1 MKCID
6 VWQPVGKSIAT
17 IDINVSNDYLY
28 VIDNYLSD
36 SLMTTIPQI
45 MAPADMPLLNRD
57 YVTPKIRPVK
67 ALRHFR
73 NLIAD
78 KEDTAEVFYI
88 IEALS
93 GKAFIRNA
101 KQFLKS
107 PHAKELM
114 ERNIDLPTMLDDHDK
129 LRELPVDSVGRAYVR
144 FMEREGLTA
153 AGLVAESERFESD
166 NKNRNDITE
175 WFGNRMR
182 DTHDLLHVLTGYG
195 RDALGEQCVLGFT
208 YSQNPN
214 LGILFI
220 AYAGALELRKQSPSD
235 APVLRAVREGQ
246 RVGKAAKRLAY
257 YDIEKILAMPINEA
271 RAFLNIGE
279 PVYYHQAHQAYEA
292 QGIDPY
298 NLLGQPV

>member
-1 MKCID
+1 
-6 VWQPVGKSIAT
+6 
-17 IDINVSNDYLY
+17 
-28 VIDNYLSD
+28 
-36 SLMTTIPQI
+36 MTTTSPI
-45 MAPADMPLLNRD
+45 MAPTDMPLLNRD
-57 YVTPKIRPVK
+57 YATPRIRPVK
-67 ALRHFR
+67 AFRHFR

-78 KEDTAEVFYI
+78 KEDTVEVFHI
-88 IEALS
+88 IEALA

-101 KQFLKS
+101 KRFLKS
-107 PHAKELM
+107 PHAQELM
-114 ERNIDLPTMLDDHDK
+114 ERNVDLPAMLDNHDK
-129 LRELPVDSVGRAYVR
+129 LRELPADSLGQAYVR

-153 AGLVAESERFESD
+153 AGLVAESDRFEAD
-166 NKNRNDITE
+166 NKKRNDITE
-175 WFGNRMR
+175 WFGDRMR

-195 RDALGEQCVLGFT
+195 RDALGEQCVLAFT

-220 AYAGALELRKQSPSD
+220 AYAGALEMKKQAPSD

-246 RVGKAAKRLAY
+246 RLGKAAKRLAY
-257 YDIEKILAMPINEA
+257 YDIEKILAMPIAEA

-298 NLLGQPV
+298 NLLGQPA